1 MAIYTYK
8 HQIRNLE
15 ATSLVE
21 KFMIEELETNACT
34 NICKSTV
41 CGDSNRYCACI
52 IQISSYGNDIMRI
65 NFRTEHTF
73 LFHHHYHLHLQ
84 FFCFPS
90 QVIFPAKKLTKI
102 TKSLIDRN
110 WLICTTVH
118 PSPSYVATSS
128 YPSLP
133 SGWNDLV
140 PMTNHWR

>member
-110 WLICTTVH
+110 WRICTTVEFQN
-118 PSPSYVATSS
+118 STF
-128 YPSLP
+128 LK
-133 SGWNDLV
+133 G
-140 PMTNHWR
+140 